1 VLRRRFIPLVAVL
14 FLAAVALIRTQ
25 VAGSFPDDFLLI
37 ASAGGIPPW
46 KENRSI
52 ELHADGTG
60 TCFVTRPQHR
70 DVGPMVPNGR
80 FKLSDAEMDTL
91 TDVINTS
98 GFFSLDHEFLSDT
111 EDGTYSFLEI
121 TMNGQTNQV
130 QAENVAVPGVDDI
143 IQALNSMVPKHCR
156 LEYNAILP

>member
-1 VLRRRFIPLVAVL
+1 VLRRRFVPLVAVL

-25 VAGSFPDDFLLI
+25 VAGSFPDDFRLI

-52 ELHADGTG
+52 ELHADGRG

-70 DVGPMVPNGR
+70 DVGPMVRKRR

-111 EDGTYSFLEI
+111 VDGTYAFLEI

-130 QAENVAVPGVDDI
+130 RTQNVAVAGVDDVI
-143 IQALNSMVPKHCR
+143 VALNSMVPKGCR
-156 LEYNAILP
+156 LQYNAILP